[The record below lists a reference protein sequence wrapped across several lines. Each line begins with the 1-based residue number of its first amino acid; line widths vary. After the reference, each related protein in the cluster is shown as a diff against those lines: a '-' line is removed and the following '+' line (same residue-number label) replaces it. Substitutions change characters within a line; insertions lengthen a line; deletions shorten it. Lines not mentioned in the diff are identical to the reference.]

1 MKGKHMT
8 LARTLR
14 AAFVLTTV
22 ALSLVALASCSK
34 TESDPRSRGGS
45 QALPVEALVIQ
56 PQMFEN
62 NIFTTGT
69 LFASEEVELR
79 PEISGRVVGVQF
91 QEGKHVSRGDILI
104 KINDEELQAQLKRK
118 QLEEKLAAEDERR
131 KKALLDI
138 NGISQE
144 EYDKSLNSLDMIKA
158 EREVIESQIAKTRIV
173 APFDGVVGL
182 RYVSE
187 GSFITPA
194 TRVATIQDLDSLKVE
209 FSVPERHA
217 TQIHEGTRVMV
228 QVGNAQEWREGVVFA
243 VEAKV
248 DPATRTIKARA
259 VLPYSEGHLIPGSFS
274 KVKITLQRFP
284 DAVLI
289 PSGAVVPQ
297 MDGNY
302 VFVCRNRT
310 AHSVPV
316 TIGIRTDRDV
326 QITDGLAADDTLIT
340 TGLLQLTEGKAVT
353 LTSIAN
359 SQK

>member
-1 MKGKHMT
+1 MT
-8 LARTLR
+8 LASTFR
-14 AAFVLTTV
+14 AGTGFAAT
-22 ALSLVALASCSK
+22 ALLLIALAGCGK
-34 TESDPRSRGGS
+34 NESDPRSRGGGNA
-45 QALPVEALVIQ
+45 ALPVEALVIQ
-56 PQMFEN
+56 PQLFEN

-69 LFASEEVELR
+69 LYASEEVELR

-91 QEGKHVSRGDILI
+91 QEGKHVSQGEVLV

-118 QLEEKLAAEDERR
+118 RLEEKLAAEDERR

-144 EYDKSLNSLDMIKA
+144 EYDKSLNSLDMLKA
-158 EREVIESQIAKTRIV
+158 EREVIESQIAKTQIV

-187 GSFITPA
+187 GSFITPT
-194 TRVATIQDLDSLKVE
+194 TRVATIQDLDSIKVE
-209 FSVPERHA
+209 FSVPERYA
-217 TQIHEGTRVMV
+217 PQIHEGTRVMV
-228 QVGNAQEWREGVVFA
+228 QVGNSQDWREGVVYA

-248 DPATRTIKARA
+248 DQATRTIKARA
-259 VLPYSEGHLIPGSFS
+259 VLPYTDGHLIPGSFS
-274 KVKITLQRFP
+274 KVKITLQEYP

-297 MDGNY
+297 LEGDF
-302 VFVCRNRT
+302 VFVCRNGT

-316 TIGIRTDRDV
+316 TVGVRTDRDV
-326 QITDGLAADDTLIT
+326 QITDGLAAGDTLIT

-353 LTSIAN
+353 LTTAAD

>member
-1 MKGKHMT
+1 MT
-8 LARTLR
+8 LASTLR
-14 AAFVLTTV
+14 AVTVPMTIALLLAVL
-22 ALSLVALASCSK
+22 AGCSK
-34 TESDPRSRGGS
+34 SQSDPRSRGGS
-45 QALPVEALVIQ
+45 QALPVEALVIT
-56 PQMFEN
+56 PQLFED

-69 LFASEEVELR
+69 LHASEEVELR

-91 QEGKHVSRGDILI
+91 QEGKHVSQGDVLV

-118 QLEEKLAAEDERR
+118 KLEEKLAAEDERR

-158 EREVIESQIAKTRIV
+158 EREVIESQIAKTQIV
-173 APFDGVVGL
+173 APFDGVIGL

-187 GSFITPA
+187 GSFITPT

-209 FSVPERHA
+209 FSVPERYA

-228 QVGNAQEWREGVVFA
+228 QVGSSQEWREGIVYA
-243 VEAKV
+243 AEAKV
-248 DPATRTIKARA
+248 DQDTRTIKARA
-259 VLPYSEGHLIPGSFS
+259 VLPYTDGHLIPGSFS
-274 KVKITLQRFP
+274 KVKITLQQYP
-284 DAVLI
+284 DAVMI

-297 MDGNY
+297 LEGDF
-302 VFVCRNRT
+302 VFVCRNGS

-316 TIGIRTDRDV
+316 TVGVRTDRDV
-326 QITDGLAADDTLIT
+326 QITDGLTSGDTLIT

-353 LTSIAN
+353 LSTIAD